1 MNWGGIVAWVGWV
14 GGSGGRE
21 RGWVR
26 FAAGWCSDQPAAAS
40 APHRAPPTP
49 SSIPHQSTP
58 APLPAPA
65 EVGELL
71 AGKPRFRKLEFSEE
85 MLSDPRD
92 LRELRRLHPHV
103 NFKAVD

>member
-1 MNWGGIVAWVGWV
+1 
-14 GGSGGRE
+14 
-21 RGWVR
+21 
-26 FAAGWCSDQPAAAS
+26 
-40 APHRAPPTP
+40 
-49 SSIPHQSTP
+49 
-58 APLPAPA
+58 
-65 EVGELL
+65 VGELL